1 MIFALT
7 GAGANP
13 RADGGYVHG
22 DRPAA
27 DGVPEAL
34 RGHQGPPG
42 HPQATVFFLDTHSLG
57 PHTGVSPMNI
67 VEQNISEAAMSIMLK
82 IYVFQ
87 EREDE
92 AEDDNE
98 RAVV

>member
-22 DRPAA
+22 DRQTAH
-27 DGVPEAL
+27 GVPEAL

-42 HPQATVFFLDTHSLG
+42 HTQATV
-57 PHTGVSPMNI
+57 
-67 VEQNISEAAMSIMLK
+67 
-82 IYVFQ
+82 
-87 EREDE
+87 
-92 AEDDNE
+92 
-98 RAVV
+98 

>member
-22 DRPAA
+22 DGPAA

-42 HPQATVFFLDTHSLG
+42 HTQATV
-57 PHTGVSPMNI
+57 
-67 VEQNISEAAMSIMLK
+67 
-82 IYVFQ
+82 
-87 EREDE
+87 
-92 AEDDNE
+92 
-98 RAVV
+98 

>member
-1 MIFALT
+1 ML

-22 DRPAA
+22 DGPAA

-67 VEQNISEAAMSIMLK
+67 VEQNISEAAMSIIVKNLC
-82 IYVFQ
+82 FSGA
-87 EREDE
+87 RG
-92 AEDDNE
+92 
-98 RAVV
+98 RS

>member
-1 MIFALT
+1 MLYLPISYLHLEASKNLQSGDIFALT

-22 DRPAA
+22 DGPAA

-42 HPQATVFFLDTHSLG
+42 HPQATVFFLNTHSLG
-57 PHTGVSPMNI
+57 LILECPP
-67 VEQNISEAAMSIMLK
+67 
-82 IYVFQ
+82 
-87 EREDE
+87 
-92 AEDDNE
+92 
-98 RAVV
+98 

>member
-13 RADGGYVHG
+13 RADGSDVYG
-22 DRPAA
+22 DGPAA

-67 VEQNISEAAMSIMLK
+67 VEQNISEAAMSIIVKKSMFFRSARTKLK
-82 IYVFQ
+82 MTM
-87 EREDE
+87 
-92 AEDDNE
+92 NE
-98 RAVV
+98 Q